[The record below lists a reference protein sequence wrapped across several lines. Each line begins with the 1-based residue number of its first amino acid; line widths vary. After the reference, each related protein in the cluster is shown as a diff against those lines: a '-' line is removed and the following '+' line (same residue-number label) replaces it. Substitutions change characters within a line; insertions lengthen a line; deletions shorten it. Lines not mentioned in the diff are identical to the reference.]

1 MSRKWIVGAVTV
13 ALVGCSGMTLQAV
26 RVEAQTKPADPMK
39 KDQSDT
45 MMKKPGTMKGTE
57 ITGQVQDVK
66 GEQVTLAD
74 GTVLTVPKTQAK
86 NAEIKAGNKI
96 KATYEEQGGKKVVTS
111 LQIMA
116 GPQTK

>member
-1 MSRKWIVGAVTV
+1 MRRSWIAGAATL
-13 ALVGCSGMTLQAV
+13 ALLACSGMTLQTV

-45 MMKKPGTMKGTE
+45 MMKKPGKGTE

-66 GEQVTLAD
+66 GEQVTLSD

-86 NAEIKAGNKI
+86 AA
-96 KATYEEQGGKKVVTS
+96 
-111 LQIMA
+111 
-116 GPQTK
+116 